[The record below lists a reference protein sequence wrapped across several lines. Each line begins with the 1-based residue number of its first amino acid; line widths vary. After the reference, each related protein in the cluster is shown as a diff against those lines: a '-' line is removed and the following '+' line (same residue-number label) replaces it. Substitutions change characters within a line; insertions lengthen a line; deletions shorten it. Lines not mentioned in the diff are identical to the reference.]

1 MPGQRGNEERTLT
14 VNVRLTPAEKAAWEK
29 HVEKQGGY
37 VGSLV
42 RELVNEHI
50 RDSGPKPTCRHWG

>member
-1 MPGQRGNEERTLT
+1 MPGTHSTQERTAT
-14 VNVRLTPAEKAAWEK
+14 VNVRLTPAEKAAWDA

-42 RELVNEHI
+42 RELVNAHI
-50 RDSGPKPTCRHWG
+50 QEAGSKPKCRHWG